1 MFLIISFRLHFGQ
14 ENQRSE
20 AGEQASLVD
29 KVIAAQAQ
37 GTKFKPSFRVKS
49 QACTGQNRQA
59 GALRFKQRIL
69 SGRFMVESNR
79 VTLLPSTSILCIY
92 AYTRVQ
98 NTYTHTHSQTHK
110 ENPRMR

>member
-37 GTKFKPSFRVKS
+37 GTKFKPSFRVKR
-49 QACTGQNRQA
+49 QACAGQTRQA
-59 GALRFKQRIL
+59 GALRFKQGIL
-69 SGRFMVESNR
+69 SGRFMIESNR
-79 VTLLPSTSILCIY
+79 GTNTTIHFHPLYIRIHTST
-92 AYTRVQ
+92 TH
-98 NTYTHTHSQTHK
+98 THTHSQTK
-110 ENPRMR
+110 KTPE